1 LNHWIV
7 LPVLLPVLVGT
18 LLVLA
23 ARRDLVVAR
32 VLSAASCAAL
42 LALALFL
49 LVWTSEEG
57 PQTYA
62 LGDWPAPYGIVLVLD
77 RLAALML
84 VLANLLALIV
94 LLYALGGADRD
105 GRHFHALWQF
115 QLMGI
120 NGAFLTGDFFNLFV
134 FFEVLLI
141 ASYGLMVHG
150 GGRARLKAGV
160 QYVAVNLVGST
171 LFLLAVGLI
180 YGVTGTLNM
189 ADLAA
194 RVPEVAADDRA
205 LLHTGAL
212 LLLLVFAVK
221 AALVPVHFWLPGTY
235 ANAPAPVAAL
245 FAIMTKVG
253 AYAIIRLFTLAFG
266 DDAGASSW
274 LAAPWLMPAAMLTLL
289 LGMVGVLGAHSLGQ
303 LAGFSVIA
311 SMGTLL
317 MAVGLFT
324 AQALGAALYYL
335 VHSTLAAAAL
345 FLIAD
350 QVAMRRSRAGD
361 RLALAPP
368 VAQAPLLGG
377 LYFVVAIA
385 VCGMPPLSGF
395 IGKLLILDSARTS
408 VSASWI
414 WGLILGTSLLAIVGF
429 SRAGSLV
436 FWKSTSVSG
445 GEHEEGGEASA
456 RRRADRSAAPFVA
469 AMVLQLGSTAMLLA
483 GVVALTVFA
492 GPVSEWLD
500 ETAAEVHEPAR
511 YVDAVLGAAA
521 GNE

>member
-1 LNHWIV
+1 MNHWIV
-7 LPVLLPVLVGT
+7 LPVLLPALLGSVL
-18 LLVLA
+18 LLV
-23 ARRDLVVAR
+23 ARRDLVIAR
-32 VLSAASCAAL
+32 ALSVASCAAL
-42 LALALFL
+42 LALAGSL
-49 LVWTSEEG
+49 LTTASAEA
-57 PQTYA
+57 PQVYA

-84 VLANLLALIV
+84 VLADLLALVV
-94 LLYALGGADRD
+94 LLSAIGGADRE

-115 QLMGI
+115 QVMGI

-134 FFEVLLI
+134 FFEILLI

-150 GGRARLKAGV
+150 GGRERLKAGV
-160 QYVAVNLVGST
+160 QYVVMNLVGST

-194 RVPEVAADDRA
+194 RVPEVAAGDRA

-212 LLLLVFAVK
+212 LLLLVFALK

-235 ANAPAPVAAL
+235 AHAPAAVAAL

-274 LAAPWLMPAAMLTLL
+274 LAAPWLLPAAMLTLL
-289 LGMVGVLGAHSLGQ
+289 AGMTGVLGAQSLAQ
-303 LAGFSVIA
+303 LAGFSVIG

-317 MAVGLFT
+317 MAVALFT
-324 AQALGAALYYL
+324 EEALSAALYYL
-335 VHSTLAAAAL
+335 LHSTLAAAAL
-345 FLIAD
+345 FLLVGMIA
-350 QVAMRRSRAGD
+350 QRRGGAGD
-361 RLALAPP
+361 RLRIAPP
-368 VAQAPLLGG
+368 VAQAPLLGA
-377 LYFVVAIA
+377 LFFIAAIA

-395 IGKLLILDSARTS
+395 IGKLLILDSARES

-414 WGLILGTSLLAIVGF
+414 WGLILGTSLLAIIGF

-436 FWKSTSVSG
+436 FWKSTAQA
-445 GEHEEGGEASA
+445 EAQDAEGGGAAE
-456 RRRADRSAAPFVA
+456 DEGAAPPARGGALPLVA
-469 AMVLQLGSTAMLLA
+469 TSALLA
-483 GVVALTVFA
+483 GLVALTVFA

-500 ETAAEVHEPAR
+500 ETAAQVYTPAQ
-511 YVDAVLGAAA
+511 YVDAVLGVAA